1 MGNGILKETTSLKQL
16 ALVAFSGL
24 ALILSACTKERS
36 PEIADE
42 QLAEKIFSIEELK
55 NAQINLETGASSTAP
70 KGNSMS
76 LAGQGNRVMVT
87 SSAGDER
94 LAKLFKNIVI
104 SGQSNSVYPVRVTV
118 DKDNVNFHKV
128 VADPTELTALEKQIV
143 RKVNGRT
150 QVLFM
155 QAKIES
161 YGVIRRA
168 KDDNKEET
176 SNLELVPTDFESATH
191 IQLSLNADSICTVG
205 QCASTR
211 KAMEEVFERD
221 ALLGKVTTL
230 TELKDTLKLTLVGY
244 EDSKVVTMATPSRDV
259 NMTLHVFKIMKKADL
274 EDEDLIAELRRGE
287 SARIRSCPKEVKA
300 QLPAEEQADCVM
312 VLAYKVPA
320 RNVSVELQE
329 SDDFGLP
336 TSRVNFK
343 ETSNPQATSFIRV
356 SENTS
361 PEAVLNVGVSQVNVI
376 NMADIRGKEF
386 QMRRTFEDGSA
397 SIMVFGPGASGELD
411 IVKFEFE
418 KNRLVVRRADA
429 INGDS
434 KPSTVDREELLSLK
448 ASYVKRVAGSDP
460 LDPKY
465 EETIPSRAERVI
477 VDWSGNSIPLIN
489 SPLSFFGAGQCFM
502 STGNTNIT
510 NADNRMKE
518 GILNFSLNSTITFV
532 PECMSWYG
540 MNDYWYGGA
549 LQGTFNIVER
559 VSFRVHTG
567 ELDNKPA
574 TDIPFRA
581 QHQLGFGIFT
591 TGKIKPDDF
600 GNTGRV
606 GTERALPVIH
616 DFSDGKVLTYHL
628 GGLPASGWMRNA
640 LIEGTKEVVE
650 DWNIA
655 LKKSFAG
662 TSLERSTPYVVLKID
677 GIDAEPGRL
686 GDLDRNYIWNFEK
699 NLDSGLLGMSQAAPN
714 PRSGRIEQN
723 NVLMY
728 SGNVLS
734 SIGFMK
740 EMARVKK
747 EYQDMKDA
755 VLAQIPADASDEV
768 LPGDP
773 EGAIIITD
781 DGIEEKSAA
790 QPQGPKPQTLKEAS
804 KQLAQTMIQRW
815 NSLAQVMA
823 PRTPSLNQN
832 RLKPTAD
839 KKDLIRTQVSLRQNQ
854 SLTDRKK
861 KASAQLSEISYL
873 NRIFQKAIEMEST
886 KDLTQL
892 QALSATEVLKAYG
905 SKLSKEQRRILALQS
920 HRLAMMAEFEKNFR
934 KGPNCALV
942 VNKLSADPDI
952 LTQPVEV
959 TFKDY
964 YKSTLAHEIGHSLG
978 LTHNFQGSFDKRN
991 FAFKGENASAPKARN
1006 YSSVMDYIPDDHI
1019 NYKGPGPYD
1028 VRAIRV
1034 AYTGLIEADPS
1045 VVKVTPDK
1053 KKVVAVQDGQGN
1065 VKGFVP
1071 ANDQGEISLDQFRQ
1085 ATLGSESWWRLD
1097 ASFWSKLPIKQ
1108 YSFCTDIDVGGEPT
1122 CNRWDVGT
1130 SAPEIAK
1137 FYSDEYKNLYPVL
1150 NSRGSRINIR
1160 SLDSYIGRLFYQ
1172 MFQMRFFMDET
1183 FYLAIQGAS
1192 QDQFVPMAIGAIES
1206 MKTYVET
1213 LSTPTALLP
1222 YEDINR
1228 FALHKYE
1235 YIVHDEEGNPVVGQ
1249 DGQPQKKTAHTLV
1262 ESKPIQD
1269 LLIPGVDAVQ
1279 TRGIEFD
1286 KAIAMMMLTERRL
1299 GHPRYESISLA
1310 VSFAEFEKYL
1320 LGAETPEQS
1329 MVLSSLQGILEDNP
1343 TALAITPTGL
1353 IALPPEFKPE
1363 TSEIVRYYSILG
1375 ANILLNA
1382 DTLED
1387 KDNFAAL
1394 FRTINSK
1401 KAIGNRLMVTKL
1413 DQSLSSPTSTKY
1425 LALDNA
1431 TVAGN
1436 IVRNAA
1442 QKRVYI
1448 ENSAKLG
1455 DLVLKALEAKAT
1467 NKPDVEAQVTAE
1479 LAKVLKDLNKRE
1491 VLVSAAEAK
1500 QGITEEVLAQF
1511 TVRSAAETLAQA
1523 QFIHQLAEAQG
1534 IPVDMYPQLM
1544 PLLLGDLR
1552 KATEAQTK
1560 QLPMMAV
1567 GQKALLKSL
1576 EKDKVLG
1583 PILGA
1588 FINDSVL
1595 EVNHGV
1601 VVNNLG
1607 VMNQMYYLMFPE
1619 QN

>member
-1 MGNGILKETTSLKQL
+1 MGNGILTNSKELKQL
-16 ALVAFSGL
+16 ALVALTGA

-42 QLAEKIFSIEELK
+42 QLAEKIFSIDELK
-55 NAQINLETGASSTAP
+55 STQINLETGAASTAP

-87 SSAGDER
+87 SSAGNER
-94 LAKLFKNIVI
+94 LTKLFKNLVI

-128 VADPTELTALEKQIV
+128 VADPTELTALEKQIA

-168 KDDNKEET
+168 KDANKEET

-230 TELKDTLKLTLVGY
+230 TELKETLKLTLVGY

-287 SARIRSCPKEVKA
+287 SARIRSCPAEVKA
-300 QLPAEEQADCVM
+300 QLSAEEQADCVM

-320 RNVSVELQE
+320 RNVIVELQE

-343 ETSNPQATSFIRV
+343 DTSNPQSTSFIRV

-361 PEAVLNVGVSQVNVI
+361 PEAILNIGVSQVNVI

-411 IVKFEFE
+411 LVKFEFE

-465 EETIPSRAERVI
+465 EETTPARAERVI
-477 VDWSGNSIPLIN
+477 VDWAGNTIPLIN
-489 SPLSFFGAGQCFM
+489 SPLAFFGAGQCFM

-510 NADNRMKE
+510 NADNRMKD
-518 GILNFSLNSTITFV
+518 GILNFSLNSTVTFI

-559 VSFRVHTG
+559 VSFRVHNG

-574 TDIPFRA
+574 IDIPFRA

-628 GGLPASGWMRNA
+628 GGLPASGWMRTA
-640 LIEGTKEVVE
+640 LIDASKEVVE
-650 DWNIA
+650 DWNVA

-662 TSLERSTPYVVLKID
+662 TSLERNTPYVILKID
-677 GIDAEPGRL
+677 GVDAEPGRL

-740 EMARVKK
+740 EMARVQK

-755 VLAQIPADASDEV
+755 VLAQIPPDSSEPRPNDEV

-773 EGAIIITD
+773 DGAVIITD
-781 DGIEEKSAA
+781 DGIE
-790 QPQGPKPQTLKEAS
+790 PQGPAPKTPKEAS
-804 KQLAQTMIQRW
+804 KQLAQNMIKRW
-815 NSLAQVMA
+815 NSMAQAVA

-832 RLKPTAD
+832 QLKATPAT
-839 KKDLIRTQVSLRQNQ
+839 KDLIRIQVSLRHSN
-854 SLTDRKK
+854 SLSDRKT
-861 KASAQLSEISYL
+861 KAQAHLSEMSYL
-873 NRIFQKAIEMEST
+873 NRIFQKAIEMDSA
-886 KDLTQL
+886 KDLSQL

-905 SKLSKEQRRILALQS
+905 SRLSAEQKRILSLQS

-934 KGPNCALV
+934 KGPNCALGFS
-942 VNKLSADPDI
+942 KMSATPDI
-952 LTQPVEV
+952 LTQPIEV
-959 TFKDY
+959 IFKDY

-991 FAFKGENASAPKARN
+991 FAFKGEDAAAPKARN
-1006 YSSVMDYIPDDHI
+1006 YSSIMDYIPDDHI

-1034 AYTGLIEADPS
+1034 AYTGLIEAHPS
-1045 VVKVTPDK
+1045 VVMTTPEK
-1053 KKVVAVQDGQGN
+1053 KKVVAIQDGQGS
-1065 VKGFVP
+1065 VKGFIP
-1071 ANDQGEISLDQFRQ
+1071 ANEQGEISLDQFRQ
-1085 ATLGSESWWRLD
+1085 ATLGTESWWRLD
-1097 ASFWSKLPIKQ
+1097 AQFWSKLPIKQ
-1108 YSFCTDIDVGGEPT
+1108 YAFCTDIDVGGEPT

-1137 FYSDEYKNLYPVL
+1137 FYSDEYKNMYPVL

-1172 MFQMRFFMDET
+1172 MFQMRFF
-1183 FYLAIQGAS
+1183 
-1192 QDQFVPMAIGAIES
+1192 
-1206 MKTYVET
+1206 
-1213 LSTPTALLP
+1213 
-1222 YEDINR
+1222 
-1228 FALHKYE
+1228 
-1235 YIVHDEEGNPVVGQ
+1235 
-1249 DGQPQKKTAHTLV
+1249 
-1262 ESKPIQD
+1262 
-1269 LLIPGVDAVQ
+1269 
-1279 TRGIEFD
+1279 
-1286 KAIAMMMLTERRL
+1286 
-1299 GHPRYESISLA
+1299 
-1310 VSFAEFEKYL
+1310 
-1320 LGAETPEQS
+1320 
-1329 MVLSSLQGILEDNP
+1329 
-1343 TALAITPTGL
+1343 
-1353 IALPPEFKPE
+1353 
-1363 TSEIVRYYSILG
+1363 
-1375 ANILLNA
+1375 
-1382 DTLED
+1382 
-1387 KDNFAAL
+1387 
-1394 FRTINSK
+1394 
-1401 KAIGNRLMVTKL
+1401 
-1413 DQSLSSPTSTKY
+1413 
-1425 LALDNA
+1425 
-1431 TVAGN
+1431 
-1436 IVRNAA
+1436 
-1442 QKRVYI
+1442 
-1448 ENSAKLG
+1448 
-1455 DLVLKALEAKAT
+1455 
-1467 NKPDVEAQVTAE
+1467 
-1479 LAKVLKDLNKRE
+1479 
-1491 VLVSAAEAK
+1491 
-1500 QGITEEVLAQF
+1500 
-1511 TVRSAAETLAQA
+1511 
-1523 QFIHQLAEAQG
+1523 
-1534 IPVDMYPQLM
+1534 
-1544 PLLLGDLR
+1544 
-1552 KATEAQTK
+1552 
-1560 QLPMMAV
+1560 
-1567 GQKALLKSL
+1567 
-1576 EKDKVLG
+1576 
-1583 PILGA
+1583 
-1588 FINDSVL
+1588 
-1595 EVNHGV
+1595 
-1601 VVNNLG
+1601 
-1607 VMNQMYYLMFPE
+1607 
-1619 QN
+1619 